1 MPKMAFFI
9 FIFTPPPLMSTATTP
24 LKQPQSGEI
33 AVGCA
38 GGGGA
43 DGSIKTL

>member
-9 FIFTPPPLMSTATTP
+9 FIFTPPPPMSTGTTP